1 MVALILESIVL
12 FLAWTFL
19 LYWVHRFVHS
29 LSFIQ
34 HIHWNHH
41 WYISNHKTT
50 WHWSNLFL
58 FNDTWIST
66 IDLWI
71 TEVIPTLLFAWVFD
85 AWWVL
90 AFYYVWAATVQ
101 EAVEHNTKINL
112 YPVTSGQWHLLH
124 HKQADR
130 NFGVFI
136 PIWDKLF
143 GTEQWTTK
151 H

>member
-1 MVALILESIVL
+1 MP
-12 FLAWTFL
+12 
-19 LYWVHRFVHS
+19 
-29 LSFIQ
+29 FIQ

-71 TEVIPTLLFAWVFD
+71 TEVVPTLLFAWVFD

-90 AFYYVWAATVQ
+90 VFYYVWASTVQ

-136 PIWDKLF
+136 PVWDKLF
-143 GTEQWTTK
+143 GTEQWTSK